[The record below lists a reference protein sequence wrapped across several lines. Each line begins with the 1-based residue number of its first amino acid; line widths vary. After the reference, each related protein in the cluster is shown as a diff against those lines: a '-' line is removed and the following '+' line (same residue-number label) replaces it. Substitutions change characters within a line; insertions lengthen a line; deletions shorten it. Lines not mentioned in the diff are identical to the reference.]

1 MFKKYRIMLVAI
13 LTMFALLMISGCTG
27 PAATENQTASPIPT
41 ANPHLKMKPE
51 QVVVL
56 FWKDLD
62 NGSYVDAYDLVYKE
76 NNVSSQEWVLDH
88 ENRYGPNGENL
99 RIYQFDI
106 KESFPVEAEIFEG
119 NFSDAQAVTVDTI
132 VSYFGTNTTSTTQF
146 AVVNT
151 NEGWKLYGPY

>member
-1 MFKKYRIMLVAI
+1 MSKKYRITLVAI
-13 LTMFALLMISGCTG
+13 ITVFALMVVSGCTG
-27 PAATENQTASPIPT
+27 PAPTDNQTTTPT
-41 ANPHLKMKPE
+41 PNPHLKMKPE
-51 QVVVL
+51 QVVTL

-62 NGSYVDAYDLVYKE
+62 NGSYADAYDLVYKE
-76 NNVSSQEWVLDH
+76 NNVSSQEWILDH

-99 RIYQFDI
+99 RIYKFDI

-119 NFSDAQAVTVDTI
+119 NFTDAQAVSVDTI

-151 NEGWKLYGPY
+151 GEGWKIYGPY